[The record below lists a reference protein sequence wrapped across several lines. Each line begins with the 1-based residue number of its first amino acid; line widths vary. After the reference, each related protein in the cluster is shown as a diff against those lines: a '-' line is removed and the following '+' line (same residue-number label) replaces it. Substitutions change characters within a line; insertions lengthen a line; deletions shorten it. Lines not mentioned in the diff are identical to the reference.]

1 MARYLHQLSVRSA
14 AKPQPRSRR
23 ARAIP
28 CSGNVVLLVPLAS
41 AGLAVTALGHQV
53 GLSIDE
59 DTPVVFGG
67 IDDGR
72 NKQYLAMLAWSVLMA
87 TSLVLALLLQAV
99 AATALDVP
107 EQTARPAAHSYDAPA
122 TLPGGTLYATPESCS
137 VPATDGKA
145 CIS

>member
-1 MARYLHQLSVRSA
+1 MARYLHQLSARPA
-14 AKPQPRSRR
+14 ATPPQPRSGR

-28 CSGNVVLLVPLAS
+28 CSGNVALLVPLAG
-41 AGLAVTALGHQV
+41 AGLAVAALGHEV
-53 GLSIDE
+53 GLSIAE
-59 DTPVVFGG
+59 DTAAVFGG

-107 EQTARPAAHSYDAPA
+107 EQAARPAAQLSDVPA
-122 TLPGGTLYATPESCS
+122 TLPGETLYATP
-137 VPATDGKA
+137 V
-145 CIS
+145 